1 MILSDT
7 QERLSERRRGTL
19 RETCSAL
26 GLPKKDAGLLS
37 DIIRGIHTNVSDEA
51 ENRVRVALGLAPKP
65 KVYQLPECPSC
76 GGEPHH
82 GDCHGKT
89 VAQVV
94 VLAPGERVRSPRK
107 PPAKWADYSVRLLAQ
122 AIAQRQPYQP
132 EHLAVCR

>member
-1 MILSDT
+1 MILPET
-7 QERLSERRRGTL
+7 IEILSKRRSGTL
-19 RETCSAL
+19 KELAHDL
-26 GLPKKDAGLLS
+26 GLPENMTATLS
-37 DIIRGIHTNVSDEA
+37 DILKARADHVSVSL

-76 GGEPHH
+76 GGAPHT
-82 GDCHGKT
+82 GDCHGKKI
-89 VAQVV
+89 VQVV